1 MHAHSPDHD
10 HHGHRPGPRGH
21 DHAHAPKD
29 FGRAFAIGAV
39 LNFAYIVLEVFL
51 GLAAHSLALVADAGH
66 NLSDALG
73 LLLAWV
79 AAVLSAQKPT
89 ERHTY
94 GYRRSSILAAL
105 LNSLFLLVALGGV
118 AWEAVHRFWAPA
130 PVNGPTVIAVAA
142 AGIVV
147 NGLTAWLFMAGQK
160 HDLNA
165 RSAFLHMAGDAAVS
179 AGVVVAGIV
188 IAVTGWTWLD
198 PAVSLAIAA
207 LIVVSTWGL
216 LRDSVNL
223 SMDAVPPEIDPR
235 EVQALL
241 SRLPGVREVHDLH
254 VWAMSTTETALTA
267 HLVVPDYQGQ
277 EELLRQAVQG
287 LHEAFEIRHVT
298 LQVERGEQRCPLA
311 DEGTKMRT

>member
-1 MHAHSPDHD
+1 MRTA
-10 HHGHRPGPRGH
+10 GAFGTPGS
-21 DHAHAPKD
+21 
-29 FGRAFAIGAV
+29 
-39 LNFAYIVLEVFL
+39 
-51 GLAAHSLALVADAGH
+51 GL
-66 NLSDALG
+66 
-73 LLLAWV
+73 
-79 AAVLSAQKPT
+79 PP
-89 ERHTY
+89 E
-94 GYRRSSILAAL
+94 AL
-105 LNSLFLLVALGGV
+105 LRIYLERLGN
-118 AWEAVHRFWAPA
+118 WPEIR
-130 PVNGPTVIAVAA
+130 VIAA
-142 AGIVV
+142 
-147 NGLTAWLFMAGQK
+147 
-160 HDLNA
+160 
-165 RSAFLHMAGDAAVS
+165 S
-179 AGVVVAGIV
+179 IV

-198 PAVSLAIAA
+198 PAVSLTIAA

-241 SRLPGVREVHDLH
+241 SRLLGVREVHDLH

-311 DEGTKMRT
+311 DEGTI